1 MPSTDDLHDAGAR
14 AAGQPVPLPS
24 IDGLSAE
31 VSRRRNRRRTLIG
44 SSIAGVVL
52 LAAVPFA
59 AAQLGDDEV
68 PSLLTSAQDG
78 EAPDT
83 TIEAPTTTAAAP
95 AEGTDDT
102 DADPDGHHDDEHD
115 NDHDG
120 LDGMDRHHDFD
131 LDFTLDDNFSF
142 AIRGVGG
149 DEAAAAAAD
158 AEARADE
165 TRTIDELTVW
175 IDRNG
180 DTTTVSSL
188 VEPTQFVE
196 VTGPSDSIESLLDM
210 ITNNGAMFGFGGDF
224 DFGSEFD
231 ITPFED
237 FLTPEMREEFE
248 RMRDQFGT
256 FEFGEPGELPDFES
270 LPDFENLPNLD
281 EFLTPELREQL
292 ENGDVWELFN
302 DGEFNQFFDG
312 PLFDEDFFHQEEP
325 QDTSTSA

>member
-44 SSIAGVVL
+44 SSVAGIAL

-59 AAQLGDDEV
+59 AAQLGDDEAP
-68 PSLLTSAQDG
+68 PSLLTAAQDG
-78 EAPDT
+78 DAPDT
-83 TIEAPTTTAAAP
+83 TTEAPTTTAAAP
-95 AEGTDDT
+95 AEGTDT
-102 DADPDGHHDDEHD
+102 DPDGNHDDEHD
-115 NDHDG
+115 G
-120 LDGMDRHHDFD
+120 FKGTDRHHDFD
-131 LDFTLDDNFSF
+131 LDFTLDDDFSF
-142 AIRGVGG
+142 AVRGVGG

-158 AEARADE
+158 AEAQADE

-224 DFGSEFD
+224 DFGSDFD

-237 FLTPEMREEFE
+237 FLTPEMREELE

-256 FEFGEPGELPDFES
+256 FEFGEPGEF
-270 LPDFENLPNLD
+270 PDFENLA
-281 EFLTPELREQL
+281 R
-292 ENGDVWELFN
+292 
-302 DGEFNQFFDG
+302 
-312 PLFDEDFFHQEEP
+312 
-325 QDTSTSA
+325 TSMSS